1 MLFCIIAYS
10 AYFVNME
17 NPEYPRLCPVLS
29 VQSAHF
35 RPQSPSSD
43 PRLPLLRIDF
53 SVSIRFIESRLS
65 YPLRHFVTPPL
76 TIRGGIKGARTTSP
90 CHKGRHGSALSFP
103 MERMRKRRTA
113 HTMGPLRKSCRRT
126 PAPHLGALVQ
136 KKLSAK
142 LTEGLSRLPN
152 KNCPPAKIRGRAH
165 LTSGYPSQTN
175 SMTAV
180 SEPSPRRSPRR

>member
-113 HTMGPLRKSCRRT
+113 HTMAPLRKSCRRT

-142 LTEGLSRLPN
+142 LTEELSLLPN